1 MADDELPD
9 DQQVDPVPP
18 DAEQDD
24 RRRQSRTKFEVK
36 RTLLASLE
44 AESAD
49 ETSCHLH
56 LLDISEGGMRINIDR
71 TLEVETQIGL
81 RFDLTTLS
89 PSLNGQFDSVC
100 RVVWTRP
107 TPGGSV
113 TGLEF
118 KELRQDS
125 EASLKCLLEI
135 WSEKAS
141 LELTR
146 LWKPINA
153 KLRQSDEEPWSRT
166 HFVQALSEAGFQFKS
181 SESMEKDQVWQA
193 RLLLTGGPIAA
204 AATVHWCKELSARS
218 FEIALQFL
226 ELGQEDEA
234 SIRLHLK
241 RTGNASFRK

>member
-1 MADDELPD
+1 
-9 DQQVDPVPP
+9 
-18 DAEQDD
+18 
-24 RRRQSRTKFEVK
+24 
-36 RTLLASLE
+36 
-44 AESAD
+44 
-49 ETSCHLH
+49 
-56 LLDISEGGMRINIDR
+56 MRINIDR
-71 TLEVETQIGL
+71 TLEPETRIGL
-81 RFDLTTLS
+81 RFDLTTLGS
-89 PSLNGQFDSVC
+89 ALNGEFDSVC
-100 RVVWTRP
+100 RVVWTKP

-125 EASLKCLLEI
+125 ETSLKCLLEI

-193 RLLLTGGPIAA
+193 RLLLAGGPIVA

>member
-1 MADDELPD
+1 MVDDLSEGQQADSAP
-9 DQQVDPVPP
+9 QKV
-18 DAEQDD
+18 EQND
-24 RRRQSRTKFEVK
+24 RRQQSRTKFEVK
-36 RTLLASLE
+36 RTLLASIE
-44 AESAD
+44 AENAG

-71 TLEVETQIGL
+71 TLEVETQVGL
-81 RFDLTTLS
+81 RFDLTTLG
-89 PSLNGQFDSVC
+89 PSLNGEFDSVC
-100 RVVWTRP
+100 RVVWTKP

-125 EASLKCLLEI
+125 ETNLKCLLEI

-146 LWKPINA
+146 LWKPLNA

-181 SESMEKDQVWQA
+181 SESMEKNQVWQA
-193 RLLLTGGPIAA
+193 RLLLSGGPIVTS
-204 AATVHWCKELSARS
+204 ATVQWCKELSTRS